1 MISALNYVDVYTTSR
16 LSNIF
21 LIKDKR
27 KNGRKIE
34 VALEQQW
41 ERGNGWSQQTDVPCK
56 ANSPLCCC
64 AEGVTANMAA

>member
-1 MISALNYVDVYTTSR
+1 MISALNYVDVYTTRR

-21 LIKDKR
+21 LIKDKLH
-27 KNGRKIE
+27 GRKIE
-34 VALEQQW
+34 AALEQQW

-64 AEGVTANMAA
+64 AEGVTAKMAA